1 VAKLGGILPPRHLAK
16 GMSFFGLA
24 GPGGVA
30 VGPLVGLWLMP
41 RLGFAW
47 MLMLLA
53 SVFAVLHV
61 LISTLPG
68 DAPLE
73 APAVDGAAPGLA
85 SLGIGIPILLLF
97 LLGVGFG
104 PMPPYSA
111 QEAKALHMGWPSA
124 FLTCFALGMMG
135 MRALIG
141 LVDAERRPGDL
152 LSAMLLL
159 AASGVVILTFLPG
172 GTGRHVAAGLL
183 YGAGYSMVHTLL
195 FTHLLNT
202 TPAARRGAAVGA
214 LFFAFDIGT
223 ALGSLGLGYVME
235 HAGFRWGWSATL
247 LLLLI
252 SLPLSRRLLRL
263 RAEGL
268 GQGEA
273 AALEP

>member
-1 VAKLGGILPPRHLAK
+1 MFYALAPLHGVLWSALRTASVAKLGGILPPRHLAK

-30 VGPLVGLWLMP
+30 VGPLIGLWLMP

-53 SVFAVLHV
+53 SVFAVLHA
-61 LISTLPG
+61 LISTLPQ
-68 DAPLE
+68 DAPMD
-73 APAVDGAAPGLA
+73 APAADSAAPGLA
-85 SLGIGIPILLLF
+85 SLGLGIPVLLLL
-97 LLGVGFG
+97 LLGVGFC

-111 QEAKALHMGWPSA
+111 QEAKALHMAWPSA

-141 LVDAERRPGDL
+141 LVDASRRPKDM
-152 LSAMLLL
+152 LSAVLLL
-159 AASGVVILTFLPG
+159 AASGVVILAFLPG
-172 GTGRHVAAGLL
+172 GTTRHVAAGLL

-202 TPAARRGAAVGA
+202 TPASRRGAAVGA
-214 LFFAFDIGT
+214 FFFAFDIGT
-223 ALGSLGLGYVME
+223 ALGSLLV
-235 HAGFRWGWSATL
+235 
-247 LLLLI
+247 